1 MVRVLFVC
9 LGNICRSPSAE
20 RVLRRL
26 AEREGLASQLEFDSA
41 GTAAYH
47 VGEAPDPRMQE
58 SAARRGLELA
68 PLRARQVES
77 SDFSRFDY
85 ILAMDSSNLDV
96 LRDMRP
102 EGWSGHLGLLMEFA
116 PEAGLASVPDPYYG
130 GDAGFERVLDLLEE
144 AGEELIA
151 YLRRRHRL

>member
-20 RVLRRL
+20 AVLRGL

-58 SAARRGLELA
+58 TAARRGLELA
-68 PLRARQVES
+68 SLSARQVES

-85 ILAMDSSNLDV
+85 ILAMDSSNLEI
-96 LRDMRP
+96 LHEMCP
-102 EGWSGHLGLLMEFA
+102 EGWCGHLGLLLEFA
-116 PEAGLASVPDPYYG
+116 PEAALTSVPDPYYG
-130 GDAGFERVLDLLEE
+130 GAAGFERVLDLLEE
-144 AGEELIA
+144 AGEGLIA
-151 YLRRRHRL
+151 HLRQRHGI